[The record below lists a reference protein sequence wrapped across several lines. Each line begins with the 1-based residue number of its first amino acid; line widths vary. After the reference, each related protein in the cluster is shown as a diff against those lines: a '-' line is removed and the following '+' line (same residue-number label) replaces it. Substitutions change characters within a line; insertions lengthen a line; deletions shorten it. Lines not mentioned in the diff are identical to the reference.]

1 MKKNL
6 IHQNRKNAGCVPFSG
21 VSALAGAALTMLYGA
36 AALGDDF
43 IVYSPYVTQGQN
55 EIELRGF
62 SYNDPNV
69 NINGGGGYEV
79 AIAHTVTSWWK
90 PELYIGRFEMNPGEP
105 AHFAGYEFENTFQ
118 LTQPGEYWADIGM
131 LASYEYNQ
139 QPGIPDALE
148 FGPLIEKRSGRI
160 DQRLNLIW
168 EKQVGAGA
176 TTNYAF
182 RAAYTMN
189 YQINTQFAPG
199 FEAYYR
205 PGDHAYQ
212 IGPDVSGELAGA
224 LGREFEYS
232 VGMVFGVN
240 RDAPAQ
246 TFILRLEYEF
256 F

>member
-1 MKKNL
+1 MKKNSVR
-6 IHQNRKNAGCVPFSG
+6 QNRKIVCSSVAVNGC
-21 VSALAGAALTMLYGA
+21 A
-36 AALGDDF
+36 AAIAVLAMLFGASARGDDF

-79 AIAHTVTSWWK
+79 AIAHAVTSWWK
-90 PELYIGRFEMNPGEP
+90 PELYIGRFEMNPGAP

-118 LTQPGEYWADIGM
+118 LTEPGEYWADIGM

-168 EKQVGAGA
+168 EKEVGVGSTA
-176 TTNYAF
+176 NYAF

-212 IGPDVSGELAGA
+212 IGPDFSGELAGA
-224 LGREFEYS
+224 SGKEFEYS

-240 RDAPAQ
+240 QDAPDQ
-246 TFILRLEYEF
+246 TLIVRLEYEF

>member
-1 MKKNL
+1 MKKNMS
-6 IHQNRKNAGCVPFSG
+6 HPVRKILRRWSLG
-21 VSALAGAALTMLYGA
+21 SADVIAVVAVTMLFGSA
-36 AALGDDF
+36 ARGDDF

-79 AIAHTVTSWWK
+79 AIAHAVTSWWK

-118 LTQPGEYWADIGM
+118 LTQPGEFWADIGM

-168 EKQVGAGA
+168 EKQVGVGA
-176 TTNYAF
+176 MANYAF

-189 YQINTQFAPG
+189 YRINTQFAPG

-212 IGPDVSGELAGA
+212 IGPDLSGEFAGA
-224 LGREFEYS
+224 SGKEFEYS

-240 RDAPAQ
+240 QGAPDQ
-246 TFILRLEYEF
+246 TLIVRLEYEF